1 MHEQL
6 VLGVDERRAF
16 LGLAEADR
24 GCLERFR
31 PAIERSIT
39 EIQRRFDER
48 FERVPRLRD
57 RLFANVPADRR
68 LDAVRRHVE
77 DLVRTDFSEDV
88 VTRRQKLG
96 RAYDRLGFPPEYHT
110 LAYQSYVEVLFA
122 TLVGEAK
129 KDREALLSA
138 LIALFKA
145 VQLDTTIVVQSQFE
159 AQAQRIRDELAA
171 ARAREEE
178 ARRELSELSE
188 TLARSA
194 HEARVQ
200 AEQIGETAH
209 ALAGRVEEVAL
220 AGERSND
227 AAERGAGE
235 VEAVVAQAAATREGM
250 ASAQEAT
257 RALEQGA
264 EEIGRIA
271 AIIQQIASQTN
282 LLALNAA
289 IEAARAGEHG
299 RGFAVVADE
308 VKKLADGTASAL
320 TEINDRI
327 RESQE
332 HVGAVREAMRRSD
345 EMVESLQEATTRVSE
360 SFATIGQEVQS
371 SVTGLQGIGAAS
383 EEMAATSQQGG
394 SASAEVA
401 DLAARLAELA
411 SRLGGA
417 QIEEEGAGT
426 A

>member
-6 VLGVDERRAF
+6 VLGVAERSAF
-16 LGLAEADR
+16 LGLADADR
-24 GCLERFR
+24 ARLERFR
-31 PAIERSIT
+31 PALERAVP

-48 FERVPRLRD
+48 FDRVPRLRD
-57 RLFANVPADRR
+57 RLFENVPTDRR

-77 DLVRTDFSEDV
+77 DLVRTDFSDEV

-110 LAYQSYVEVLFA
+110 LAYQSYIEVLFA
-122 TLVGEAK
+122 TLVAEAK
-129 KDREALLSA
+129 KDREALLGA
-138 LIALFKA
+138 LVALVKA
-145 VQLDTTIVVQSQFE
+145 VQLDTTIVVQSQFD

-178 ARRELSELSE
+178 ARRELSELSA

-194 HEARVQ
+194 QEARVQ

-209 ALAGRVEEVAL
+209 ALAARVEEVAL

-227 AAERGAGE
+227 AAERGAQE

-250 ASAQEAT
+250 ASAQDAT
-257 RALEQGA
+257 TALEQGA
-264 EEIGRIA
+264 EEIERIA

-289 IEAARAGEHG
+289 IEAARAGQHG

-320 TEINDRI
+320 TEINTRI
-327 RESQE
+327 RESRE
-332 HVGAVREAMRRSD
+332 HVIAVRQAMQRSD
-345 EMVESLQEATTRVSE
+345 EIVDSLRQATDRVSA
-360 SFATIGQEVQS
+360 SFLTIREEVES
-371 SVTGLQGIGAAS
+371 SVTGLQGIGAAT

-401 DLAARLAELA
+401 DLAARLAGLA
-411 SRLGGA
+411 ARLGGA
-417 QIEEEGAGT
+417 DEDGAGV